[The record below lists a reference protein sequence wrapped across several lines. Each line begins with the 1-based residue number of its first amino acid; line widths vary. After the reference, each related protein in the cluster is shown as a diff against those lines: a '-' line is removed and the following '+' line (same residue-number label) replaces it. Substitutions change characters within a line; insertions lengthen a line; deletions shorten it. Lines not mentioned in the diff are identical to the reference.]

1 MCLKL
6 DLAPR
11 LLLGGRKAVRADT
24 RCTSPREHLEM
35 EWDLFKPASATQGL
49 DLPAGLLKLGRIT
62 YPCSCIK

>member
-49 DLPAGLLKLGRIT
+49 GLPAGLLKLGRIT
-62 YPCSCIK
+62 YPCSSIK